1 MVLVS
6 LSFESHF
13 QLLLQFPPLPILLFD
28 LPFECL
34 LTLRFLSVVL
44 VILLFGFSLGDL
56 HPLVWVLASHFL
68 LLFLHDDF
76 LGQGSQ
82 AIHRHSEL
90 LVKLDL
96 VVLAWLD
103 PALGRDNPWM
113 VIGVRICGKNSVA
126 VPLFLRITVFFNI
139 ATLGF
144 ALGFKL

>member
-13 QLLLQFPPLPILLFD
+13 KLLLQFPPLPILLFD